1 MLTVTAIEGYK
12 HYTEQTIDHAQY
24 RIGSTWYNV
33 AVSRK
38 ERMPDGRVAVYFPII
53 PAASTVT
60 ISGVRLYDTKG
71 NLWAE
76 KTESECAGGRVV
88 PFHVRH
94 SRRGGLTIVY
104 ADRMARSCNGV
115 L

>member
-12 HYTEQTIDHAQY
+12 YYTEQTIDHAQY

-76 KTESECAGGRVV
+76 KTESIKLASAQE
-88 PFHVRH
+88 
-94 SRRGGLTIVY
+94 
-104 ADRMARSCNGV
+104 GV
-115 L
+115 LYRFTFDIHEEEG